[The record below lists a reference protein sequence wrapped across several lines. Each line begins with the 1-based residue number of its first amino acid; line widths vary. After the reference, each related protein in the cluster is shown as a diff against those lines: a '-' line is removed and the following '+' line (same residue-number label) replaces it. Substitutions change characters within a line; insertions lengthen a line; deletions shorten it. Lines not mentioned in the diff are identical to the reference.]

1 MDDEKEIHSQACMAV
16 VLSIEKLFL
25 VAIENILHVSF
36 FIGFDILFRRF
47 LLSICVVAAV
57 VVVVFVAVIARDFSF
72 DCIHFASNS
81 NETHADR

>member
-1 MDDEKEIHSQACMAV
+1 MNDEKEIHSQACMPV
-16 VLSIEKLFL
+16 ILCIEKLFL

-57 VVVVFVAVIARDFSF
+57 VVFVAVIAADFSF